1 MSMMEIPQHFSPELS
16 LQQQVLFV
24 LSLFKK
30 ASVDDITAELIE
42 LRGVAAE
49 GGVLNLTI
57 EVEDQLVK
65 MHNEGLIKQIMEP
78 DKKKH
83 FLLKQNTL

>member
-1 MSMMEIPQHFSPELS
+1 MMEIPQHFSPELS

-24 LSLFKK
+24 LSLLKK

-49 GGVLNLTI
+49 GAVLNLTI

-78 DKKKH
+78 DKKKP
-83 FLLKQNTL
+83 FLLEQKTL

>member
-1 MSMMEIPQHFSPELS
+1 MSMMEIPQHFSPALS

-49 GGVLNLTI
+49 GAVLNLTI

-78 DKKKH
+78 GKKKN

>member
-1 MSMMEIPQHFSPELS
+1 M
-16 LQQQVLFV
+16 
-24 LSLFKK
+24 
-30 ASVDDITAELIE
+30 IE
-42 LRGVAAE
+42 LRGVATE
-49 GGVLNLTI
+49 GAVLNLTI

-78 DKKKH
+78 DKKH